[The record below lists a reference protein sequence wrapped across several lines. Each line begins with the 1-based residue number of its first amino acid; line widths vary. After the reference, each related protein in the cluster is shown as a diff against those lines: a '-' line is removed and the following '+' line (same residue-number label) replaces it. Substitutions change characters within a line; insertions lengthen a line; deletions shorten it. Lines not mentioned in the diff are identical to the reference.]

1 MFKFFKKKHDY
12 SDKLYNKILLFS
24 RNKFFY
30 KEIGL
35 ADSYHVRLML
45 IFFHFSFLIV
55 NLSDKKSSQ
64 DIKEISQFIFDKMF
78 QKIDQD
84 MREQTMG
91 DVTVNKN
98 MKILINN
105 FYNILHESKGYLKLN
120 DHKKNELFKK
130 YMIDNPNIQKPNLS
144 QLINYFNKYQSF
156 CFDLSINSVLKGEIN
171 FKH

>member
-64 DIKEISQFIFDKMF
+64 DIKDISQFIFDKMF
-78 QKIDQD
+78 QKIDQL
-84 MREQTMG
+84 G
-91 DVTVNKN
+91 LVY
-98 MKILINN
+98 NN
-105 FYNILHESKGYLKLN
+105 F
-120 DHKKNELFKK
+120 
-130 YMIDNPNIQKPNLS
+130 
-144 QLINYFNKYQSF
+144 
-156 CFDLSINSVLKGEIN
+156 
-171 FKH
+171 

>member
-1 MFKFFKKKHDY
+1 
-12 SDKLYNKILLFS
+12 
-24 RNKFFY
+24 
-30 KEIGL
+30 
-35 ADSYHVRLML
+35 
-45 IFFHFSFLIV
+45 
-55 NLSDKKSSQ
+55 
-64 DIKEISQFIFDKMF
+64 MF